1 MANEFDP
8 YREALVIETET
19 VWPDELEHLDPST
32 RAKVEY
38 RLHSEP
44 QEAANLEYARLH
56 TGFARKIVVTQAD
69 VERVS

>member
-19 VWPDELEHLDPST
+19 VWPDELEHLDPAT
-32 RAKVEY
+32 RAKIEQ

-44 QEAANLEYARLH
+44 QQAANLEYARLH
-56 TGFARKIVVTQAD
+56 TGFARKIVVTAAD
-69 VERVS
+69 VERAG